1 MNTAERLLTTI
12 DWSRL
17 HAIADANGDGIRSA
31 LADLLASD
39 SPESAER
46 AYWRIENHA
55 FAQHDL
61 FEVAE
66 ACTSVL
72 IASLLDP
79 RERWVRIA
87 VLELLFWILGG
98 YASPSAS
105 TPPDIRE
112 RCHAVAREGLWL
124 LIREA
129 IGEHRDAALEV
140 LNHLGEQE
148 RAWRLIELG

>member
-1 MNTAERLLTTI
+1 MNTAERLLATI

-17 HAIADANGDGIRSA
+17 HAIVDESGEGVGRA
-31 LADLLASD
+31 LSDLLAAE
-39 SPESAER
+39 SPEHAER
-46 AYWRIENHA
+46 ACWRLENHA

-61 FEVAE
+61 YEVSE
-66 ACTSVL
+66 ACASVL

-79 RERWVRIA
+79 RERWVKIS

-98 YASPSAS
+98 YGSSSAF

-112 RCHAVAREGLWL
+112 RCHEVVREGLWL

-129 IGEHRDAALEV
+129 LGDHRDAALEI
-140 LNHLGEQE
+140 LERLGEEE
-148 RAWRLIELG
+148 RARRLIDVG